1 MPESKELHKQREKIR
16 YELRKKHPDWNSD
29 QIRIEIS
36 AQLEEFKRGQKGSK
50 SGSKVQKSVQGSSES
65 SNPKPER
72 TGNVNSSESGSKKFR
87 TGSESTYPRIWIKLD
102 HSVDKSQYV
111 LSESLDGLSWKYS
124 ATLTKGQPFERNGVI
139 ILPTWHKGST
149 KEGDGI

>member
-1 MPESKELHKQREKIR
+1 MSESKEAHKFRENLR
-16 YELRKKHPDWNSD
+16 YRLRTAHPDWTPEKVKA
-29 QIRIEIS
+29 EIS
-36 AQLEEFKRGQKGSK
+36 REMDRFKDGSKRGQNSSK
-50 SGSKVQKSVQGSSES
+50 KSSEVQK
-65 SNPKPER
+65 
-72 TGNVNSSESGSKKFR
+72 
-87 TGSESTYPRIWIKLD
+87 TGSEKSESKKNITGKSEGSEFRFKSSKGGSERNTRIWIKLD

-149 KEGDGI
+149 KEGDAV